1 MASEIT
7 KKLQD
12 NREILSNN
20 VSFFDFLTVYVG
32 VYNGKSYLNDIFKFI
47 ESSDWENTNLIIV
60 DNASTDGSWSEI
72 ISRAT
77 SLNMPYK
84 LIRNPI
90 NLGGGGSFDLNKD
103 LLHTEWVTFIHQD
116 DMYLSKHLPTL
127 RDAARSSDSKTILI
141 STEMGSMD
149 QRGNLLYTTPRAIW
163 MLRDKSPNSYFLAN
177 LRTHIVPWGSSI
189 FRTKQ
194 FLSVDLAWHSTAFP
208 DTEVL
213 LKMCALGDFV
223 NLPVQTMIYRESSI
237 SESHGLG
244 NREKEIAAVAALA
257 RVFSSDEFKLL
268 AKQIPLNRREEFME
282 AINSGLA
289 IRLQDTD
296 LSKIVELIAE
306 ESLLIAWNYSE
317 PNIIKSVS
325 AKYEDFGAERVTELF
340 DRILGSQIIEEK
352 PISDEESVSVR
363 GKSPSKLDKSPKKR
377 IFLDYLLKNLPYNYR
392 RFILKILL
400 KVKIA
405 LSKNHPNKFNW

>member
-1 MASEIT
+1 MTSGIM
-7 KKLQD
+7 KNLQD
-12 NREILSNN
+12 NREVFSNN
-20 VSFFDFLTVYVG
+20 VSFSTFLTAYVG
-32 VYNGKSYLNDIFKFI
+32 IYNGKPYLNDMFKFI

-60 DNASTDGSWSEI
+60 DNASTDGSWNEI
-72 ISRAT
+72 ISRSAL
-77 SLNMPYK
+77 LNMPYK

-116 DMYLSKHLPTL
+116 DIYLSKHLPTL
-127 RDAARSSDSKTILI
+127 REAALASDPKTILI

-149 QRGNLLYTTPRAIW
+149 QDGDLIYATPRAIW
-163 MLRDKSPNSYFLAN
+163 MLRDKSPTSYFLAN

-194 FLSVDLAWHSTAFP
+194 YLSVDLAWHSTAFP
-208 DTEVL
+208 DTEML
-213 LKMCALGDFV
+213 LKMCALGNFV

-268 AKQIPLNRREEFME
+268 AKEIPLNRREEFMD

-296 LSKIVELIAE
+296 LTKLVELIAE
-306 ESLLIAWNYSE
+306 ESLLIAWNYDE
-317 PNIIKSVS
+317 PSLIKSVS

-340 DRILGSQIIEEK
+340 NRILGSQIVGEK
-352 PISDEESVSVR
+352 PISDEELVSAR
-363 GKSPSKLDKSPKKR
+363 GEFQSKLDKSPTKG
-377 IFLDYLLKNLPYNYR
+377 IFLNYLLKNLPYNYR
-392 RFILKILL
+392 RFVLKILL
-400 KVKIA
+400 KVKIS

>member
-1 MASEIT
+1 MTSGIM
-7 KKLQD
+7 KNLQD
-12 NREILSNN
+12 NREVFSNN
-20 VSFFDFLTVYVG
+20 VIFSNFLTVYVG
-32 VYNGKSYLNDIFKFI
+32 IYNGKSYLNDIFKFL
-47 ESSDWENTNLIIV
+47 ESSDWEKTNLIIV

-72 ISRAT
+72 ISRAK

-116 DMYLSKHLPTL
+116 DIYLTKHLPTL
-127 RDAARSSDSKTILI
+127 REAALVADTKTILI

-149 QRGNLLYTTPRAIW
+149 QEGNLLYATPRAIW
-163 MLRDKSPNSYFLAN
+163 MLRDKSPISYFLAN

-189 FRTKQ
+189 YRTKQ

-208 DTEVL
+208 DTEML
-213 LKMCALGDFV
+213 LKMCALGNFV
-223 NLPVQTMIYRESSI
+223 NLPIQTMAYRESSI

-257 RVFSSDEFKLL
+257 RVFASDEFKLL
-268 AKQIPLNRREEFME
+268 AKQIPLDRRAMFMD
-282 AINSGLA
+282 AVNDGLA
-289 IRLQDTD
+289 IRLQNTD

-317 PNIIKSVS
+317 PNLIKNVS

-340 DRILGSQIIEEK
+340 NRILGSNSIGEK
-352 PISDEESVSVR
+352 NISDEESDSML
-363 GKSPSKLDKSPKKR
+363 GKNSSKLGNSAKKR
-377 IFLDYLLKNLPYNYR
+377 KLLNQSLKYLPYNYR
-392 RFILKILL
+392 RFILKVLL
-400 KVKIA
+400 KIKIS

>member
-1 MASEIT
+1 MTSGIM
-7 KKLQD
+7 KNLQD
-12 NREILSNN
+12 NREVFSNN
-20 VSFFDFLTVYVG
+20 VRFSTFLTVYVG
-32 VYNGKSYLNDIFKFI
+32 IYNGKPYLNDIFKFI

-72 ISRAT
+72 ISRSAL
-77 SLNMPYK
+77 LNMPYK

-116 DMYLSKHLPTL
+116 DIYLSKHLPTL
-127 RDAARSSDSKTILI
+127 REAALTSDPKTILI

-149 QRGNLLYTTPRAIW
+149 QDGDLIYATPRAIW
-163 MLRDKSPNSYFLAN
+163 MLRDKSPISYFLAN

-208 DTEVL
+208 DTEML
-213 LKMCALGDFV
+213 LKMCALGNFA

-244 NREKEIAAVAALA
+244 NREREIAAVAALA

-268 AKQIPLNRREEFME
+268 AKEIPLNRREEFMD

-289 IRLQDTD
+289 IRLQDID
-296 LSKIVELIAE
+296 LTKLVELIAE
-306 ESLLIAWNYSE
+306 ESLLIAWNYNE
-317 PNIIKSVS
+317 PSLIKSVS

-340 DRILGSQIIEEK
+340 NRILGSQIVGEK
-352 PISDEESVSVR
+352 PISDQESVSVR
-363 GKSPSKLDKSPKKR
+363 GEFQSKLDKSPTKR
-377 IFLDYLLKNLPYNYR
+377 IFLNYLLKNLPYNYR

-400 KVKIA
+400 KVKIS